1 MDLNAFLRAF
11 RPHILQVPFSEKLRS
26 GIVAGIAILLL
37 ALALPLLPSDV
48 APYLMLGSMAASAT
62 LLFAVPHSPMA
73 QPWNLIGGHLLSALT
88 GLICIAFIHSP
99 VLAAGCAVGT
109 AIFLMYY
116 LNCLH
121 PPGAATAL
129 SLVLGSSVFLQHGW
143 VWTLLVVGC
152 NIFIFLILGLVLN
165 NLLPGRRYPMPQ
177 QPAAPHKP
185 ATPVAISEQDIEW
198 AMEHMDGM
206 IDVST
211 EDLARIFE
219 LAQQH
224 ALQPGR
230 SAPPAR

>member
-1 MDLNAFLRAF
+1 MDLNTFLRAF

-26 GIVAGIAILLL
+26 GLIAGIAILLL
-37 ALALPLLPSDV
+37 ALALPLFPSNI
-48 APYLMLGSMAASAT
+48 ATFLMLGSMAASAT

-73 QPWNLIGGHLLSALT
+73 QPWNLVGGHLISALI
-88 GLICIAFIHSP
+88 GWLCIVFIHSP
-99 VLAAGCAVGT
+99 VLAAACAVGT

-143 VWTLLVVGC
+143 AWTMLMVGA
-152 NIFIFLILGLVLN
+152 NALIFLVLGLVLN

-185 ATPVAISEQDIEW
+185 VAPVAISEQDIDW
-198 AMEHMDGM
+198 AVEHMGGM

-211 EDLARIFE
+211 EDLIQIFE

-224 ALQPGR
+224 ALQPGSR
-230 SAPPAR
+230 TPPAK